1 VSVRDLEADGSMSKA
16 ASVGSGELSLFM
28 AVINAQAE
36 IKILQNEVKKLK
48 EGQRKLLSA
57 VAAETSGT
65 SYTNEGVDQ

>member
-1 VSVRDLEADGSMSKA
+1 MSVRDLEADGSMSKA

-48 EGQRKLLSA
+48 EGQRKLFSA

-65 SYTNEGVDQ
+65 SYTEGVDQ